1 MNFWFATPPSLSHS
15 TINDLANMVYLPKF
29 EVFQLLKS
37 LLQVDWGEGV
47 APLLSSV
54 QTNIFS
60 SCNRN
65 LTLTNLLLLH
75 RNITIS
81 KVGGSLTSL
90 TLDRLHHLDR
100 FDL

>member
-47 APLLSSV
+47 ASLLSSV
-54 QTNIFS
+54 QKKYVQLMQQN
-60 SCNRN
+60 
-65 LTLTNLLLLH
+65 LLLH
-75 RNITIS
+75 RDITIS
-81 KVGGSLTSL
+81 KVG
-90 TLDRLHHLDR
+90 
-100 FDL
+100 